1 MMMRSPSTA
10 FTLVSLLATL
20 FVVVGCNQ
28 EEPASLSDKLEQ
40 SQVSSTPTSSVSNQA
55 TSTVGT
61 QLGNPASRCN
71 GSNQVWGLT
80 ADSKTTWYAI
90 KKQVLPVEGVIG
102 NEGYIETGKDAS
114 YDAFNFELLFDI
126 EKLDSQNPLR
136 DTRIR
141 SLFFADYAVSPFT
154 LNSIAIDKEGSDFPL
169 VGNTDKVELNGTIE
183 IAGVL
188 LDVTVPAYIT
198 RTLDA
203 LRIVNSDEPTKIDV
217 STDNTI
223 VQGVQSLLAVANLG
237 PDDMEDTVAIKFD
250 YTFKQACP
258 N

>member
-1 MMMRSPSTA
+1 MKMRSHSHT

-20 FVVVGCNQ
+20 FVGCNQ

-40 SQVSSTPTSSVSNQA
+40 STVSSTPTSSVSNQA
-55 TSTVGT
+55 TSPAGT

-90 KKQVLPVEGVIG
+90 KKQVLPVEGIIG

-114 YDAFNFELLFDI
+114 YDAFNFELLFDV

-141 SLFFADYAVSPFT
+141 SMFFADYAVSPFT

-217 STDNTI
+217 STDSTL
-223 VQGVQSLLAVANLG
+223 VRGVQSLLEVANLG